1 MYNKKTVLK
10 KLSTVFSCITI
21 LICLVSMS
29 KFNNS
34 CDKIKGNVLRLHI
47 LANSDSEADQN
58 LKLKVRDRILADTG
72 EILSKA
78 GSYDESVEITEKN
91 LPLIIKSAE
100 DEIRKQGYNY
110 TVSADIG
117 YTDFNTRHYDGY
129 TLPAGEYLALNI
141 KIGEGSGRNWWCV
154 MFPSICL
161 SSSAKLD
168 DKLDDDEIDVIT
180 NYDGYKV
187 KFKLVE
193 WYESFTSIF

>member
-1 MYNKKTVLK
+1 
-10 KLSTVFSCITI
+10 
-21 LICLVSMS
+21 MS